1 MSASDS
7 FYVIIT
13 TSLQRTGL

>member
-7 FYVIIT
+7 FYVVLT
-13 TSLQRTGL
+13 TSLQRTDL